1 MKKISLSG
9 AVAVMAVSGIGWAAP
24 PGDGLVKSCLM
35 AQPFSP
41 SVAIKRIDTHEVSQ
55 EDGYADGFN
64 ASYVVKHDGS
74 DVGYAEGKST
84 QALIYAGKVYR
95 LSAAI
100 PVGNN
105 GGIKPTAFNPALA
118 EWSMATVGH
127 QRYLC
132 VSFNFDGLGRSGSF
146 QHVHGGYLLNTK
158 TKDLYFVVRDVRK

>member
-1 MKKISLSG
+1 MKKIGLS
-9 AVAVMAVSGIGWAAP
+9 VAIMAVSCIGWAAP

-35 AQPFSP
+35 AQSVSP
-41 SVAIKRIDTHEVSQ
+41 SIAIQDIDTHEVSQ
-55 EDGYADGFN
+55 EGDYADGFN
-64 ASYVVKHDGS
+64 ASYVVKHEGA

-84 QALIYAGKVYR
+84 QALIYAGKLYR

-105 GGIKPTAFNPALA
+105 GGIKPTAFDPALA
-118 EWSMATVGH
+118 EWSMATVGR

-132 VSFNFDGLGRSGSF
+132 VSFDFDGLGRSGSY
-146 QHVHGGYLLNTK
+146 QNVHGGYLLNAK

>member
-1 MKKISLSG
+1 MKKIGLL
-9 AVAVMAVSGIGWAAP
+9 VAIMAVSGIGWAAP

-35 AQPFSP
+35 AQSVSP
-41 SVAIKRIDTHEVSQ
+41 SIAIQGINTHEVSQ
-55 EDGYADGFN
+55 EGDYADGFN
-64 ASYVVKHDGS
+64 ASYVVKHEGA

-84 QALIYAGKVYR
+84 QALIYAGKLYR

-118 EWSMATVGH
+118 EWSMATVGR

-132 VSFNFDGLGRSGSF
+132 VSFNFDGLGRSGSY
-146 QHVHGGYLLNTK
+146 QNVRGGYLLNAK

>member
-1 MKKISLSG
+1 MKKIGLS
-9 AVAVMAVSGIGWAAP
+9 VAIMAVSGIGWAAP

-35 AQPFSP
+35 AQSVSP
-41 SVAIKRIDTHEVSQ
+41 SIAIQDINTNEVSQ
-55 EDGYADGFN
+55 EGDYADGFN
-64 ASYVVKHDGS
+64 ASYVVKHEGA

-84 QALIYAGKVYR
+84 QALIYAGKLYR

-118 EWSMATVGH
+118 EWSMATVGR

-132 VSFNFDGLGRSGSF
+132 VSFNFDGLGRSGAY
-146 QHVHGGYLLNTK
+146 QNVRGGYLLNAN

>member
-1 MKKISLSG
+1 MKKIGLS
-9 AVAVMAVSGIGWAAP
+9 VAIMAVSGIGWAAP

-35 AQPFSP
+35 AQSVSP
-41 SVAIKRIDTHEVSQ
+41 SIAIQGIDTHEVSQ
-55 EDGYADGFN
+55 EDDYADGFN
-64 ASYVVKHDGS
+64 ASYVVKHEGADI
-74 DVGYAEGKST
+74 GYAEGKST
-84 QALIYAGKVYR
+84 QALIYAGKLYR

-118 EWSMATVGH
+118 EWSMATVGR

-132 VSFNFDGLGRSGSF
+132 VSFNFDGLGRSGTF
-146 QHVHGGYLLNTK
+146 QHVHGGYLLNAK

>member
-1 MKKISLSG
+1 MKKIGLS
-9 AVAVMAVSGIGWAAP
+9 VAIMAVSGIGWAAP

-35 AQPFSP
+35 AQSVSP
-41 SVAIKRIDTHEVSQ
+41 SIAIQGINTHEVSQ
-55 EDGYADGFN
+55 EGDYADGFN
-64 ASYVVKHDGS
+64 ASYVVKHEGA

-84 QALIYAGKVYR
+84 QALIYAGRLYR

-105 GGIKPTAFNPALA
+105 GGIKPTAFNSVLA
-118 EWSMATVGH
+118 EWSMATVGR

-132 VSFNFDGLGRSGSF
+132 VSFNFDGLGRSGAS
-146 QHVHGGYLLNTK
+146 QNVHGGYLLNAK